1 MTVYDLAKKCM
12 ADDEFNRGGI
22 LKNERKYLD
31 DIGFEYTV
39 KDGCVYSYGDDL
51 SKFYNA
57 METLSNLNRKYKRSE

>member
-12 ADDEFNRGGI
+12 ADEEFNRGGI

-39 KDGCVYSYGDDL
+39 KDGCIYSHGEDL
-51 SKFYNA
+51 SAFYQA
-57 METLSNLNRKYKRSE
+57 MEALCYLNIKYKKE

>member
-51 SKFYNA
+51 SSFYNA
-57 METLSNLNRKYKRSE
+57 METLSNLNRKYKRIE